1 MRIKTFPW
9 RYFIFGTACILSSF
23 GGSDE
28 TMSRAASISTPAV
41 VPAPT
46 TVIADYSKATD
57 QPLIKDKIGVYQTP
71 FMGTAG
77 IAPLM
82 SMQPFLVEA
91 GVRDLRYEIAWGK
104 PDTFAY
110 QQIGG
115 TASSPTIDF
124 SQLDPFLTMLHANG
138 VQPLLAVGYD
148 PLPLQICNTA
158 NCWKAAPTS
167 YAGWQIVLSRIS
179 SHYAHDLGLS
189 GVQYEMWNEPDI
201 SIDGAKIFFTG
212 NVRDYGN
219 IYRYGVAGVQQG
231 ASNAPGLRDALVGG
245 PAIAFDTTYITG
257 SGMLQQPL
265 DFLSI
270 HAYANYESQISSLRA
285 VSNSS
290 APLYM
295 TEYGSY
301 KTFGIKSPLSTHMG
315 AMQFFA
321 DVSKMLNDPDVTK
334 IYWAQWI
341 DDSLG
346 MITYSQHRKAIFNAY
361 KIYQTMLPVDRVSTT
376 ISDTTKGIGTMAGCD
391 AHTAGIVIW
400 NSSATAQPVI
410 VQMKHLPFSAGTLQ
424 QWYIDQS
431 HASYEDNA
439 TESLTASGDT
449 TAQIMS
455 QTAAW
460 AGTVQ
465 PQSLIYI
472 HATDGDP
479 SLLTANAI
487 GNYGGDHSYFSN
499 HPSAAYA
506 DFDPRTSIARLGMGT
521 SETGAAVVANVYD
534 VATSARL
541 NVAVAKSGPYTPT
554 SANGIFGVRVD
565 YMNTSGAYDK
575 AVLYTDGLYNAHRTL
590 AFSWGTGTAVPN
602 VVIPY
607 VGTSFQIDLAG
618 NAPADWD
625 GKRITITPMLEDA
638 GTESKAVI
646 RFTIAKN

>member
-1 MRIKTFPW
+1 VLLLGSRSTLLSQSTKVS
-9 RYFIFGTACILSSF
+9 TAV
-23 GGSDE
+23 
-28 TMSRAASISTPAV
+28 AP
-41 VPAPT
+41 PT
-46 TVIADYSKATD
+46 TTAVTADCSKSID
-57 QPLIKDKIGVYQTP
+57 QLLIKDKIGVYQTP

-91 GVRDLRYEIAWGK
+91 GVRDLRYETAWGK
-104 PDTFAY
+104 SDAFAY
-110 QQIGG
+110 RQIGG
-115 TASSPTIDF
+115 TAISPTIDF
-124 SQLDPFLTMLHANG
+124 SQLDPFLRMLHANG
-138 VQPLLAVGYD
+138 VQPLLAIGYD
-148 PLPLQICNTA
+148 PLPLQTCTAA
-158 NCWKAAPTS
+158 NCWKAPPSS
-167 YAGWQIVLSRIS
+167 YAGWQTVLSRVS
-179 SHYAHDLGLS
+179 SHYAHDLGIS

-219 IYRYGVAGVQQG
+219 IYRNGVAGVQEG
-231 ASNAPGLRDALVGG
+231 ASSASGVRDALVGG
-245 PAIAFDTTYITG
+245 PGIAYDTTYITG

-270 HAYANYESQISSLRA
+270 HAYANYESQISSLRT

-301 KTFGIKSPLSTHMG
+301 KTFGIKSPLSTHIG

-321 DVSKMLNDPDVTK
+321 DVSKMLNDADVAK

-361 KIYQTMLPVDRVSTT
+361 KIYQTMLPVDRVNTT
-376 ISDTTKGIGTMAGCD
+376 ISDTAKGIGTMAGRD
-391 AHTAGIVIW
+391 AHTAGIVVW
-400 NSSATAQPVI
+400 NGSTTAQPVI
-410 VQMKHLPFSAGTLQ
+410 VQMKHLPFSTGKLQ

-431 HASYEDNA
+431 HASYEDNT
-439 TESLTASGDT
+439 TESLTTSGDT
-449 TAQIMS
+449 TVQITS
-455 QTAAW
+455 RTATW
-460 AGTVQ
+460 SGTVQ

-472 HATDGDP
+472 HVTDGNP
-479 SLLTANAI
+479 SLLAANTI
-487 GNYGGDHSYFSN
+487 GTYGGDHFYFSN

-521 SETGAAVVANVYD
+521 SATGTAVVANVYD
-534 VATSARL
+534 VATSAKL
-541 NVAVAKSGPYTPT
+541 NVAVTMSGPFTAT

-565 YMNTSGAYDK
+565 YMNTSGVYDK
-575 AVLYTDGLYNAHRTL
+575 AVLYTDGLYNTHRTL
-590 AFSWGTGTAVPN
+590 AFSWGTGTAIPNLVVP
-602 VVIPY
+602 Y
-607 VGTSFQIDLAG
+607 TGSSFQIDLAG

-638 GTESKAVI
+638 GTKSKAVI